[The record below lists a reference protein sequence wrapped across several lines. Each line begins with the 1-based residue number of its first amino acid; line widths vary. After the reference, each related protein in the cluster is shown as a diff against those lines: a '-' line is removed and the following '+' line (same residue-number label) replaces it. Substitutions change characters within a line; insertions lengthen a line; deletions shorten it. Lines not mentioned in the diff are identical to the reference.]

1 MNVISV
7 IKPLQVKVIF
17 KYTTEFI
24 LEWNHKNVLTV
35 VKPLHITLVFVIT
48 KNFVLDR
55 IMDVIDVIKV

>member
-7 IKPLQVKVIF
+7 VKPLQVKVIF

-35 VKPLHITLVFVIT
+35 VKAFAYHTTLCNHKKICT
-48 KNFVLDR
+48 G
-55 IMDVIDVIKV
+55 